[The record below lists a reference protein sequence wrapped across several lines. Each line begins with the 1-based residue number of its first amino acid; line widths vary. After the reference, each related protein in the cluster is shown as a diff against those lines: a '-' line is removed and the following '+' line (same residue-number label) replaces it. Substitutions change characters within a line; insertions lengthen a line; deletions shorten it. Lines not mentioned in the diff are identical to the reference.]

1 MLIGFRPKT
10 WAFAAVSNQ
19 SGISTQNSAFSV
31 SSLSSGSFFRRLVF
45 GSDPRRTSVR
55 VVVLAALSFII
66 FKWVLIP
73 IRAEGISMEPTYR
86 SGSLNLVNRLAYRY
100 RKPARG
106 DIVGIKLAGPHV
118 MYVKRI
124 IGLPGEHLSI
134 QRGQVYING
143 APLSEPYV
151 KNRREWDVP
160 EVTLTAREYY
170 VIGDNRG
177 MRASDHD
184 FGRADVSRILGRVIF

>member
-1 MLIGFRPKT
+1 L
-10 WAFAAVSNQ
+10 N
-19 SGISTQNSAFSV
+19 
-31 SSLSSGSFFRRLVF
+31 SGSLIRRLVF

-55 VVVLAALSFII
+55 IVVLGTLSFII

-73 IRAEGISMEPTYR
+73 LRAEGISMEPTYQ
-86 SGSLNLVNRLAYRY
+86 SGSLHLVNRLAYRY

-118 MYVKRI
+118 LYVKRI
-124 IGLPGEHLSI
+124 IGLPGEHLAI
-134 QRGQVYING
+134 ERGQVYVNG

-151 KNRREWDVP
+151 KNRRDWDVA

-177 MRASDHD
+177 MRAADHD
-184 FGRADVSRILGRVIF
+184 FGRVDVSRILGRVIF